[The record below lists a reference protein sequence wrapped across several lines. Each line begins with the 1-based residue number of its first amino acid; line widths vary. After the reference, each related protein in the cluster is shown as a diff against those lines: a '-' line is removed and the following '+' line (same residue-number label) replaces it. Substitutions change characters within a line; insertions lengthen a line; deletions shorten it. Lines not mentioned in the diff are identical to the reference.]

1 MKKLSLIL
9 VIFALI
15 LSAFGSVFAKGESIV
30 VLVPSADHGWT
41 GAVLNYANE
50 KAEEL
55 NAEGYNVTVLASTD
69 PKNQQEQIDDLLAA
83 RSVPDGIVILPYD
96 NTMESSLVNVA
107 MKDIP
112 FIMFDRII
120 DSDIVQSKVVTNVKG
135 DNFGIGYETAKR
147 FVEKGLKPED
157 QIYVMIGDTSSVP
170 GMRNDGFIAGLKE
183 AGWTEEQIAAIEFS
197 DSTGWSRSTGKQIF
211 IDWINSKTTEEL
223 AKYKFIFTHD
233 DELAMGILE
242 ALSGTEIEETKKEAF
257 YDAIISFASSSGLNE
272 MYLVLKGEHD
282 NPAFPGIVS
291 NFDLF
296 TVTYDPA
303 MIKTAIQDMVDALNG
318 TTFESEHVI
327 PVHVV
332 DASNVNEFQGF

>member
-1 MKKLSLIL
+1 MKKLSVLFVVML
-9 VIFALI
+9 FVFSLFSWAFAE
-15 LSAFGSVFAKGESIV
+15 GESIA

-55 NAEGYNVTVLASTD
+55 NAEGYNVTVLAATD

-107 MKDIP
+107 MQDIP

-120 DSDIVQSKVVTNVKG
+120 DSDIVQSKVITNVKG
-135 DNFGIGYETAKR
+135 DNFGIGNETAKR
-147 FVEKGLKPED
+147 FVEKGLKPGD

-170 GMRNDGFIAGLKE
+170 VMRNDGFIAGLKD
-183 AGWTEEQIAAIEFS
+183 AGWTDEQIETIEFS

-211 IDWINSKTTEEL
+211 IDWINSKTVEDL
-223 AKYKFIFTHD
+223 AEYKFIFTHD
-233 DELAMGILE
+233 DELGMGILE

-257 YDAIISFASSSGLNE
+257 YDAVISFASSSGLNE

-282 NPAFPGIVS
+282 NPAFPEIIS

-296 TVTYDPA
+296 SITYDPA
-303 MIKTAIQDMVDALNG
+303 MIKTAVQDMVDHFAG
-318 TTFESEHVI
+318 TAFETEHVI

-332 DASNVNEFQGF
+332 DASNVAEFQGF